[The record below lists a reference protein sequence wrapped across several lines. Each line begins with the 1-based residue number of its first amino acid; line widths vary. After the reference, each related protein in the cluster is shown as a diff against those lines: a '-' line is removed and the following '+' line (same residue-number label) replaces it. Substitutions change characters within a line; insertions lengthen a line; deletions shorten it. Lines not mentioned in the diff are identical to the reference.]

1 MLEEWEKMLLWEKN
15 MEEIIQTEKIKYPKF
30 NHSDYLEGIPWLIN
44 EYKLKPKHRKHVQFT
59 FKKW

>member
-1 MLEEWEKMLLWEKN
+1 

-30 NHSDYLEGIPWLIN
+30 NHSDYFEGIPWLIN